1 LEEIASDGSGTK
13 QKAIKCSLCGKPI
26 PQGGKIVNEPGQFI
40 PGSPV
45 NINGIECRFDS
56 EFCDT
61 LFRRLQEVYGAAFC
75 SYLAG
80 TV

>member
-1 LEEIASDGSGTK
+1 LEDLANENG
-13 QKAIKCSLCGKPI
+13 KAIEARCSLCGKAI
-26 PQGGKIVNEPGQFI
+26 PQTDNPVKVPGQFV

-45 NINGIECRFDS
+45 NVDGIECRFDS

-61 LFRRLQEVYGAAFC
+61 LFRKLQVVYGAGFC

>member
-1 LEEIASDGSGTK
+1 LEDPANENN
-13 QKAIKCSLCGKPI
+13 KAMEAKCSLCGKVI
-26 PQGGKIVNEPGQFI
+26 PRESNLVEAPGKFI

-45 NINGIECRFDS
+45 NVGGIECRFDS

-61 LFRRLQEVYGAAFC
+61 LFRKLQVVYGAGFC